1 MRHTR
6 FSPVLA
12 TVAGGL
18 ALADHV
24 HVQAQVQ
31 VPAQVPPNVG
41 ITQGAAP
48 GIVPKVTGFT
58 PAHRHDLSRGDQA
71 TFWVS
76 PVLANHDGKISGK
89 TYTVDGKVKVSRFGF
104 SVVNPTL
111 EPLDVDITCPDKNG
125 NVVAK
130 YTAKLKLLPY
140 GAATW
145 STHSIAPERSRD
157 SVTAD
162 TDLVWCGLTANRPF
176 LAFGTRF
183 DSDKG
188 TDDVSLTAVAR

>member
-1 MRHTR
+1 MRHNR
-6 FSPVLA
+6 FHSVLA
-12 TVAGGL
+12 TAASGL
-18 ALADHV
+18 AVAAHIEA
-24 HVQAQVQ
+24 QAQMQVPVQ
-31 VPAQVPPNVG
+31 VPSNIGTA
-41 ITQGAAP
+41 QGAAP

-76 PVLANHDGKISGK
+76 PVLANHDGKISGRP
-89 TYTVDGKVKVSRFGF
+89 YRVEGKVKITRFGF

-125 NVVAK
+125 NVVGK

-145 STHSIAPERSRD
+145 NTDSIAPERSRD
-157 SVTAD
+157 SVTVD

-176 LAFGTRF
+176 LAFGTRW

-188 TDDVSLTAVAR
+188 TTDVSLTAIAR